1 MKRKILWIAV
11 LCMTLCGCSSWMD
24 GSYVSVTPH
33 QQQLSGTQSGSV
45 SASNYMQL
53 REVLEEM
60 VDSGVESA
68 VINVSEYNQEQVE
81 AGVEMA
87 VRYLQQT
94 YPLGAYAIEKID
106 YEIGIGGGKPAVS
119 VNISYLHG
127 RSEIRKI
134 QTVSTMEEAQERI
147 AEALR
152 ECDAGVVLLVKQY
165 QQTDIAQLVED
176 FALENPDVVMETPQ
190 VAVGIYPE
198 IGAPRVAELKFTYQ
212 TSRDSLRQMQSQV
225 QQIFSS
231 ASLYVSGDAPD
242 SQKYAQ
248 LYAFL
253 MERYDYKIE
262 TSITPSYSLLRHGVG
277 DSQAFACV
285 YAAMCRQAGMEC
297 QIVSGTKN
305 GESWYWNMIHYDD
318 VYYHVDLL
326 RCNEIGGFRRFNDG
340 DMQGYV
346 WDYSAYENGEMAAEE
361 TVPAEIEKIDK

>member
-190 VAVGIYPE
+190 AAVGIYPE
-198 IGAPRVAELKFTYQ
+198 IGAPRVVELKFTYQ

-326 RCNEIGGFRRFNDG
+326 SSSAEGGFRVLTDV
-340 DMQGYV
+340 DMDGYV
-346 WDYSAYENGEMAAEE
+346 WDYSAYEASVVPE
-361 TVPAEIEKIDK
+361 TEPENISE